1 MESVPLF
8 AVQLLQMADATGSL
22 TDIGLQL
29 YLSALNSLMCEP
41 PAYAAV
47 ELRSLLK
54 NDLGDLADRLGVRVG
69 DSQALDSIRG
79 AITAKAASSEIN
91 SHILARFLSEK
102 NQHCVDFFEHESL
115 LMPGSLVWKKL
126 RSMASSQL

>member
-1 MESVPLF
+1 
-8 AVQLLQMADATGSL
+8 MADATGSL

-54 NDLGDLADRLGVRVG
+54 KDLGDLADRLGVRVG

-79 AITAKAASSEIN
+79 AITAKSASSEIN
-91 SHILARFLSEK
+91 SHSRF
-102 NQHCVDFFEHESL
+102 
-115 LMPGSLVWKKL
+115 
-126 RSMASSQL
+126 